1 MLESDCCN
9 ANAYFSLGCSHGIRM
24 EEDCTYYGLCG
35 SCKEQAVFTTNEK
48 ERETNEIAD

>member
-24 EEDCTYYGLCG
+24 AEDGTYYGIC
-35 SCKEQAVFTTNEK
+35 SNCKEQADFIIGEENE
-48 ERETNEIAD
+48 D